1 MPTMWR
7 LRKVA
12 TMQSLGKMPTIWRLA
27 LTMSRYGKM
36 PTMWRLRK
44 DGNNAK
50 AWQDTKNMKA

>member
-1 MPTMWR
+1 
-7 LRKVA
+7 
-12 TMQSLGKMPTIWRLA
+12 MQSLGKMPTIWRLA